1 MADKNTPVTKVYFV
15 IGEESG
21 DSLGA
26 DLIEGMKKIRFQAEF
41 SGLAG
46 RRMQA
51 LGVESLFNIS
61 DIAVMGFSAVF
72 GRLPTILKRINQT
85 VEDIIEKKPDVLVLI
100 DSPDFTHRVARKV
113 RKKNPD
119 ILIVKYVCP
128 SVWAW
133 RPGRA
138 PKMKSYIDHVLAI
151 LPFEPKLLSELGGPE
166 ATYVG
171 HPLSSRIKQ
180 TRPKRKTAKKAEP
193 VLLLLPGSRRSEVKL
208 LLPDISQTLDVL
220 KERGYRYRAIMPVVP
235 HMKEEI
241 SATVSKWAN
250 PPEIV
255 DTEEEKVAAFKQAD
269 VALAASGT
277 VLLELGLYRVPMI
290 SIYRLDWLL
299 HQFRFLIFGWS
310 AALPN
315 LILDEPLIPEKV
327 GDMIRPGWLARAI
340 EQLAQD
346 GPERQ
351 IQLDGF
357 ERLIAAMS
365 RDRSPGVEAAKKI
378 KELLAAK

>member
-1 MADKNTPVTKVYFV
+1 
-15 IGEESG
+15 
-21 DSLGA
+21 
-26 DLIEGMKKIRFQAEF
+26 
-41 SGLAG
+41 
-46 RRMQA
+46 
-51 LGVESLFNIS
+51 
-61 DIAVMGFSAVF
+61 
-72 GRLPTILKRINQT
+72 
-85 VEDIIEKKPDVLVLI
+85 
-100 DSPDFTHRVARKV
+100 
-113 RKKNPD
+113 
-119 ILIVKYVCP
+119 
-128 SVWAW
+128 
-133 RPGRA
+133 
-138 PKMKSYIDHVLAI
+138 
-151 LPFEPKLLSELGGPE
+151 
-166 ATYVG
+166 
-171 HPLSSRIKQ
+171 
-180 TRPKRKTAKKAEP
+180 
-193 VLLLLPGSRRSEVKL
+193 KL

-220 KERGYRYRAIMPVVP
+220 KKRGHQFRTIMPVVP
-235 HMKEEI
+235 HLTEEI

-255 DTEEEKVAAFKQAD
+255 DSEKDKEAAFKQAD

-357 ERLIAAMS
+357 DRLVSAMS